1 MQQQLVSDPTS
12 KRYVIG
18 KPIGSG
24 GAGTVFRAHD
34 RITGNPVA
42 IKVLKCTVAENPI
55 LHSRLEQEFRAA
67 TQLEHPNIV
76 RALEIESDGVTSSL
90 VYELVE
96 GEDLGRKI
104 ERNGPLSESEAVR
117 IITQIAQALH
127 YAHLRQVIHR
137 DVKPDNILVLPDG
150 RAKLTDFG
158 LAKDY
163 NNDMDLTRH
172 AVGMGTPHYMAPE
185 QFANAKTAGIPCD
198 VYALGATLY
207 SILTGRLPFHAKTNL
222 AILANKEKAPPSV
235 RAVKPAISEQVD
247 RAIRKA
253 LDRDASKR
261 PPTCL
266 AFFKMLTARTR
277 FDDELLA
284 EEVTDK
290 DGHGSDTGTERRAW
304 VRHRLEIGAYGSV
317 DTAVFGGSEDTEE
330 LWPLVVRDVSLGGV
344 GVLLARRF
352 EPGTELVIEL
362 GGGQP
367 DVPPRK
373 LQTRVVR
380 VEPEVA
386 GHWLHGCVFVTP
398 LTEDELPA
406 LLNFA

>member
-1 MQQQLVSDPTS
+1 MQQLVSQPTS
-12 KRYVIG
+12 QRYIIG
-18 KPIGSG
+18 EPIGCG
-24 GAGTVFRAHD
+24 GAGTVFRARD
-34 RITGNPVA
+34 RNTGCPVA
-42 IKVLKCTVAENPI
+42 IKVLRCTVAENPV
-55 LHSRLEQEFRAA
+55 LHSRLAQEFRAA

-76 RALEIESDGVTSSL
+76 RALEIETDGVTSSL

-96 GEDLGRKI
+96 GEDLGHKI
-104 ERNGPLSESEAVR
+104 DKNGPIAESEAVR

-158 LAKDY
+158 LSKDY
-163 NNDMDLTRH
+163 NHDMDLTRH
-172 AVGMGTPHYMAPE
+172 ASGLGTPHFMAPE
-185 QFANAKTAGIPCD
+185 QFANAKSAGITCD

-207 SILTGRLPFHAKTNL
+207 NALTGRLPFHAKTNL
-222 AILANKEKAPPSV
+222 AILSNKEKAIPSV

-253 LDRDASKR
+253 LDPDANKR
-261 PPTCL
+261 PQSCL
-266 AFFKMLTARTR
+266 AFFKLLTARTR
-277 FDDELLA
+277 FDDELVA
-284 EEVTDK
+284 EELPDL
-290 DGHGSDTGTERRAW
+290 DNQPPHSPSERRAW
-304 VRHRLEIGAYGSV
+304 VRHRLEVGAYGSI

-330 LWPLVVRDVSLGGV
+330 IWPLVVRDVSLGGI

-367 DVPPRK
+367 DIPPRK

-386 GHWLHGCVFVTP
+386 GHWLHGCVFLTP